1 MAYLLPEALKMAQNP
16 MLAGIIRDI
25 VTTDELAALI
35 PFEPVA
41 GTSIKFAREGT
52 LPSTL
57 FIPDSGATTEESS
70 GLDDVVEVQFR
81 RIVGNV
87 DSDLLAEEV
96 GVTGGPSRNRL
107 AGKKAK
113 ATWRL
118 VKDKLINGGHTTSHN
133 YGLQPVIAGIP
144 LAEGTGAADGI
155 VYGPHLDSARRGP
168 GSLKYTHAGTL
179 WQFRAPGDVDYG
191 PAVAVAADSTVTL
204 TSWNPSFYID
214 ITVDVSDITAD
225 DEVLIYFA
233 SSNDEFEGLN
243 EMIPAAQTVPVVG
256 VNGDAY
262 SIAML
267 DELISLQK
275 VRDGRAFIM
284 NSKQIENHYGALRAL
299 GGIHPEHVAIPGY
312 AGQVPTYR
320 GIPILHNDNITNYTV
335 GSGTVSRIYLGS
347 LNPDEG
353 LVLAAATGGSV
364 ISPDADPR
372 TRPVLGF
379 RIENIGPLEAKDAV
393 RTRVK
398 WYGAPVLKSNLA
410 FAVRE
415 GVVE

>member
-1 MAYLLPEALKMAQNP
+1 MAYLLPEALKLAQNP
-16 MLAGIIRDI
+16 MLAGIIKDI
-25 VTTDELAALI
+25 VTTDELAALM
-35 PFEPVA
+35 PFEPVD

-52 LPSTL
+52 LPTTV
-57 FIPDSGATTEESS
+57 FIPESGVTTEESS

-81 RIVGNV
+81 RLVGNV

-96 GVTGGPSRNRL
+96 GVAGGPSRNRL

-118 VKDKLINGGHTTSHN
+118 VKDKLINGGHTTSHT
-133 YGLQPVIAGIP
+133 LS
-144 LAEGTGAADGI
+144 LATAPFDALTAY
-155 VYGPHLDSARRGP
+155 VYGPHLDSTRRGP
-168 GSLKYTHAGTL
+168 GSIKYDSGGDEFS
-179 WQFRAPGDVDYG
+179 FRAPGDVDYG
-191 PAVAVAADSTVTL
+191 TPVASAVGDLTL
-204 TSWNPSFYID
+204 TSWNPSFYI
-214 ITVDVSDITAD
+214 TVTDDGTAAAD
-225 DEVLIYFA
+225 GETLIYFA
-233 SSNDEFEGLN
+233 SSNDEFDGLN
-243 EMIPAAQTVPVVG
+243 QMIPASQTIPVVG
-256 VNGDAY
+256 GTGDAY

-275 VRDGRAFIM
+275 VREDRAFIM

-320 GIPILHNDNITNYTV
+320 GIPMLHNDNITLYDV
-335 GSGTVSRIYLGS
+335 GGTDVSRIYLGS
-347 LNPDEG
+347 LNADEG

-364 ISPDADPR
+364 VTPDADPR

-379 RIENIGPLEAKDAV
+379 RIENLGPLEGKDAV